1 MNLMADDFEPQI
13 VALCCYYCA
22 YAAADLAGASRIQYP
37 TNIKVVLFPCTGKVD
52 ELYILRTFE
61 AGADGVYVA
70 GCLEGNC
77 HFLTGNMRARKR
89 VQYAKNLLDEVGIG
103 GERLEMYNLSSAEG
117 QRFAEIA
124 KEMTEKIKTLGPS
137 PINQKMLKEGAIK

>member
-1 MNLMADDFEPQI
+1 MSDDFEPQI

-22 YAAADLAGASRIQYP
+22 YAAADLAGTSRIQYP
-37 TNIKVVLFPCTGKVD
+37 TNIKVVMFPCTGKVD
-52 ELYILRTFE
+52 ELYILKTFE

-77 HFLTGNMRARKR
+77 HFLTGNIRAKKR
-89 VQYAKNLLDEVGIG
+89 VKYAKDLLEEAGIG

-124 KEMTEKIKTLGPS
+124 KEMTEKIKNLGPS
-137 PINQKMLKEGAIK
+137 PLNKKMLKEGAIK

>member
-1 MNLMADDFEPQI
+1 MNHIQDNFEPQI

-22 YAAADLAGASRIQYP
+22 YAAADLAGTSRIQYP
-37 TNIKVVLFPCTGKVD
+37 TNVKIVLFPCTGKVD
-52 ELYILRTFE
+52 EIYMLRTFE

-77 HFLTGNMRARKR
+77 HFLTGNLRAKKR
-89 VQYAKNLLDEVGIG
+89 VQYAKSLLDEIGIG

-124 KEMTEKIKTLGPS
+124 LEMTEKIRALGPS
-137 PINQKMLKEGAIK
+137 PLNQLKLKGGVTR

>member
-1 MNLMADDFEPQI
+1 MAEDFEPQI

-22 YAAADLAGASRIQYP
+22 YAAADLAGSSRIQYP

-77 HFLTGNMRARKR
+77 HFLTGNIRAKKR

-137 PINQKMLKEGAIK
+137 PLNQKMLKEGVIK

>member
-1 MNLMADDFEPQI
+1 MADDFEPQI

>member
-1 MNLMADDFEPQI
+1 MAEDFEPQI

-22 YAAADLAGASRIQYP
+22 YAAADLAGSSRIQYP

-77 HFLTGNMRARKR
+77 HFLTGNIRAKKR
-89 VQYAKNLLDEVGIG
+89 VHYAKNLLDEIGIG

-137 PINQKMLKEGAIK
+137 PLNKKMLKEGAIK

>member
-1 MNLMADDFEPQI
+1 MADDFEPQI

-22 YAAADLAGASRIQYP
+22 YAAADLAGSSRIQYP

-77 HFLTGNMRARKR
+77 HFLTGNIRAKKR

-137 PINQKMLKEGAIK
+137 PLNKKMLKEGAIK